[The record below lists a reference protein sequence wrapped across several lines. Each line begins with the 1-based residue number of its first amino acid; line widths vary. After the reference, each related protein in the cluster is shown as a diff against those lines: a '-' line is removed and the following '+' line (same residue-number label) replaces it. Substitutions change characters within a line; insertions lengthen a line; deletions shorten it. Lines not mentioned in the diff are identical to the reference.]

1 MVCEWYEVA
10 GYRFG
15 IRTTSHAFA
24 AWVRYALGA
33 YATEP
38 TEEEVEDSYPTY
50 SVVVEDGSRGADRV
64 GRRFHIL
71 YLGTWDVARTLDLGF
86 LARCLLRQV
95 DAIGHHERGDALFLE
110 TGTIEVHGE
119 AFLVPT
125 YLVPALSVAR
135 RRAGKMGIWAPGGMV
150 AAIDTATG
158 ELVAPPL
165 DLDVPDDAFERLREL
180 LPVDPGR
187 EQPDRFVVEDGQRR
201 PLAGVIRPWVDP
213 TPSRAETTVSL
224 LTNVKNFSTLGG
236 GAVRAMAR
244 AMSSASIVDG
254 RWTSTNEMLQR
265 LADAG
270 AAAAGAPV
278 RGTP

>member
-15 IRTTSHAFA
+15 IRTTSHPFSE
-24 AWVRYALGA
+24 WIRYALAA

-38 TEEEVEDSYPTY
+38 TEEEEEDTYPTY
-50 SVVVEDGSRGADRV
+50 SVVVEDGSPGTDRI
-64 GRRFHIL
+64 GRRFHTL
-71 YLGTWDVARTLDLGF
+71 YLGTWDVARTLDLEF

-95 DAIGHHERGDALFLE
+95 DAIGHHAREDALFLE
-110 TGTIEVHGE
+110 TGTIEVKGA

-135 RRAGKMGIWAPGGMV
+135 RRAGKMGITAPGGMV
-150 AAIDTATG
+150 AALDPATG

-165 DLDVPDDAFERLREL
+165 ELDVPEDAFSRLREL
-180 LPVDPGR
+180 LPMAPADDGA
-187 EQPDRFVVEDGQRR
+187 DRFVVEDGQRR
-201 PLAGVIRPWVDP
+201 PLAGVIRPWVDHP
-213 TPSRAETTVSL
+213 PSRAEATVEML
-224 LTNVKNFSTLGG
+224 ANVKNFATLGG
-236 GAVRAMAR
+236 DAVRAMAR
-244 AMSSASIVDG
+244 AMASASIVEG
-254 RWTSTNEMLQR
+254 RWTTTNEMLQR

-270 AAAAGAPV
+270 ASTAPV